1 MRKTMKNLF
10 ISSLMM
16 FVFLMMSTVSFSQ
29 IEGKWKTIDDETG
42 EEKSIVEI
50 WKAQDGL
57 YYGKIIKL
65 FDETKQND
73 VCDECDKDDPRY
85 NKPIIGMV
93 IIRKMEKV
101 EDNEWDEGDILDPA
115 NGKVYECKMWR
126 DGKNLQVRGYI
137 GWSLIGRSQTWKPAN

>member
-42 EEKSIVEI
+42 EAKSIVEI
-50 WKAQDGL
+50 WKAKDGL

-65 FDETKQND
+65 FDETKVND
-73 VCDECDKDDPRY
+73 VCDDCDKDDPRY
-85 NKPIIGMV
+85 KKPIVGMV

-101 EDNEWDEGDILDPA
+101 DDNEWDEGDILDPA
-115 NGKVYECKMWR
+115 NGKVYDCKMWR
-126 DGKNLQVRGYI
+126 EGKNLQVRGYI
-137 GWSLIGRSQTWKPAN
+137 GWSLIGRSQTWLPAN

>member
-1 MRKTMKNLF
+1 MKNLF

-16 FVFLMMSTVSFSQ
+16 FVFLMMSTVAFSQ

-42 EEKSIVEI
+42 EAKSIVEI
-50 WKAQDGL
+50 WKAKDGL

-115 NGKVYECKMWR
+115 NGKVYDCKMWR
-126 DGKNLQVRGYI
+126 EGKNLQVRGYI
-137 GWSLIGRSQTWKPAN
+137 GWSLIGRSQTWLPAQ

>member
-115 NGKVYECKMWR
+115 NGKVYDCKMWR

>member
-1 MRKTMKNLF
+1 MQKTMKNLF
-10 ISSLMM
+10 ISSLML
-16 FVFLMMSTVSFSQ
+16 FVFLMMSTVAFSQ

-42 EEKSIVEI
+42 EAKSIVEI
-50 WKAQDGL
+50 WKAKDGL

-73 VCDECDKDDPRY
+73 VCDECDEDDPRY
-85 NKPIIGMV
+85 KKPIVGMT

-115 NGKVYECKMWR
+115 NGKVYDCKMWR
-126 DGKNLQVRGYI
+126 EGKNLQVRGYI
-137 GWSLIGRSQTWKPAN
+137 GWSLIGRSQTWLPAN

>member
-10 ISSLMM
+10 ISSLML
-16 FVFLMMSTVSFSQ
+16 FVFLMMSTAAFSQ

-42 EEKSIVEI
+42 EAKSIVEI
-50 WKAQDGL
+50 WKAKDGL
-57 YYGKIIKL
+57 YYGKIIKI
-65 FDETKQND
+65 FDKTKQND

-85 NKPIIGMV
+85 NKPIVGMV

-115 NGKVYECKMWR
+115 NGKVYDCKMWR

-137 GWSLIGRSQTWKPAN
+137 GWSLIGRSQTWLPAN

>member
-1 MRKTMKNLF
+1 MRKTMKKLF
-10 ISSLMM
+10 ISGLITIAFLSVSL
-16 FVFLMMSTVSFSQ
+16 VSYSQ

-42 EEKSIVEI
+42 EAKSIVEI
-50 WKAQDGL
+50 WKANDGL

-85 NKPIIGMV
+85 NKPIVGML

-101 EDNEWDEGDILDPA
+101 DDNEWDEGDILDPA
-115 NGKVYECKMWR
+115 NGKVYDCKMWR
-126 DGKNLQVRGYI
+126 EGKNLQVRGYI
-137 GWSLIGRSQTWKPAN
+137 GWSLIGRSQTWLPAK

>member
-65 FDETKQND
+65 FDKTKQND
-73 VCDECDKDDPRY
+73 VCDECDEDDPRY

-115 NGKVYECKMWR
+115 NGKVYDCKMWR